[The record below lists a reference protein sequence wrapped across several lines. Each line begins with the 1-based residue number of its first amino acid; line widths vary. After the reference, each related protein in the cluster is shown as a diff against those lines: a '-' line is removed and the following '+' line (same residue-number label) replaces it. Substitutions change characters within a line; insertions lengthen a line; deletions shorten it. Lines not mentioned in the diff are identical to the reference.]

1 MKILSIFAFLLSFTS
16 LQAQQVWSLEDC
28 IDYALKNNISLKQA
42 ELNIRIKE
50 SQLVQSKLQVLPSL
64 NAASSFNKNR
74 GRSID
79 PFSNDFVEEVSSFL
93 NLSYSANTTIFNGFK
108 NFNQIKK
115 AANESLKSIYDLETS
130 KNELISTL
138 ALSYLQIL
146 FNEELYNIASK
157 QLELTKGQEE
167 RINTLV
173 EAGSLAQ
180 GELLNIQS
188 QFALEEQQLIQA
200 ENQLNLS
207 KLQLAQIL
215 ELDKHQNLQVLSL
228 DLLLNDFQLK
238 ENINDDFALAL
249 KKQSSIKS
257 ADLQVKSAEYDL
269 KIARANY
276 YPNFSLGYLNSTL
289 YSDNLADMMSFND
302 QLDNNQQAGITLS
315 LSIPIFNQWMT
326 RTAVNQSKIQIENSI
341 LNAKLAKNQLRKN
354 MEQAYTDQLA
364 AYKRHQAALKAE
376 VANKASFGY
385 ISDRYELGMVN
396 SYEFNESKN
405 KLIKAESDEL
415 QAKYDLIFKVK
426 LYDFYTSLTFE
437 L

>member
-1 MKILSIFAFLLSFTS
+1 MKILSILAFLFSFAS

-28 IDYALKNNISLKQA
+28 IDYALKNNITLKQA
-42 ELNIRIKE
+42 ELNIGIKE
-50 SQLVQSKLQVLPSL
+50 SQLLQSKLQVLPSI

-74 GRSID
+74 GRYID
-79 PFSNDFVEEVSSFL
+79 PFTNDFVEEVSSSL
-93 NLSYSANTTIFNGFK
+93 NLSYSANATLFNGFK
-108 NFNQIKK
+108 NYNQIKK
-115 AANESLKSIYDLETS
+115 ATNESLKSIYDLETS
-130 KNELISTL
+130 KNDLISAL

-146 FNEELYNIASK
+146 FNEELYNTASK

-215 ELDKHQNLQVLSL
+215 ELDQHQNLKVLSL
-228 DLLLNDFQLK
+228 DLVITDFQLK
-238 ENINDDFALAL
+238 ENINTDFTTAL
-249 KKQSSIKS
+249 KNQSSIKS

-269 KIARANY
+269 KIAKASY
-276 YPNFSLGYLNSTL
+276 YPNLSIGYRNSTL
-289 YSDNLADMMSFND
+289 YSENAADMISFND
-302 QLDNNQQAGITLS
+302 QLENNKQSGIALS
-315 LSIPIFNQWMT
+315 LNIPIFNQWMT

-341 LNAKLAKNQLRKN
+341 LNARLAKNQLRKN
-354 MEQAYTDQLA
+354 MEQAYTDQLG
-364 AYKRHQAALKAE
+364 AYKRHQAALKSV
-376 VANKASFGY
+376 VAYKASFGY
-385 ISDRYELGMVN
+385 VNDRYELGMVN